1 MKITIKDI
9 AQMAGVSIATV
20 SRVINNSKP
29 VNHDVRIR
37 VLKAMEQTN
46 FLPNAMA
53 RNLAKKES
61 LLLGVMVPEVKNTVL
76 DDLINGINQVSR
88 LYGYNIMLS
97 LTAGTLENELHYF
110 NMFREIQADG
120 IILASENL
128 KEELVK
134 GIKVSNIPLILVGRD
149 SLDTVPT
156 VHVDNVTAAYEA
168 VTYLIQQGHRKI
180 AMLRVR
186 SGDIASG
193 DHRYQGYVRA
203 LNEAG
208 ISIYKDWVV
217 ESGISVEDGITSMRK
232 ICEAESMPTA
242 IFCATDRIAIGAMNY
257 LLEIGLRVPEDV
269 SIFGFDGIDMS
280 SFIRPKLSTV
290 KYSAEEIGMTA
301 ARNLI
306 KLIRGEE
313 ISSRHWI
320 VSHYLENR
328 DSVCTLN

>member
-1 MKITIKDI
+1 
-9 AQMAGVSIATV
+9 
-20 SRVINNSKP
+20 
-29 VNHDVRIR
+29 
-37 VLKAMEQTN
+37 
-46 FLPNAMA
+46 
-53 RNLAKKES
+53 
-61 LLLGVMVPEVKNTVL
+61 MVPEVKNTVL

-208 ISIYKDWVV
+208 ISICKDWVV

-232 ICEAESMPTA
+232 ICEADSMPTA

>member
-1 MKITIKDI
+1 
-9 AQMAGVSIATV
+9 MAGVSIATV

>member
-134 GIKVSNIPLILVGRD
+134 GIKVSDIPFILVGRD

-208 ISIYKDWVV
+208 ISICKDWVV

-232 ICEAESMPTA
+232 ICEADSMPTA

-290 KYSAEEIGMTA
+290 KYSAEEIGMIA

>member
-1 MKITIKDI
+1 
-9 AQMAGVSIATV
+9 
-20 SRVINNSKP
+20 
-29 VNHDVRIR
+29 
-37 VLKAMEQTN
+37 MEQTN

-208 ISIYKDWVV
+208 ISICKDWVV

-232 ICEAESMPTA
+232 ICEADSMPTA

>member
-120 IILASENL
+120 IILSSDNL

-134 GIKVSNIPLILVGRD
+134 GIKVSDIPFILVGRD

-208 ISIYKDWVV
+208 ISICKDWVV

-232 ICEAESMPTA
+232 ICEADSMPTA